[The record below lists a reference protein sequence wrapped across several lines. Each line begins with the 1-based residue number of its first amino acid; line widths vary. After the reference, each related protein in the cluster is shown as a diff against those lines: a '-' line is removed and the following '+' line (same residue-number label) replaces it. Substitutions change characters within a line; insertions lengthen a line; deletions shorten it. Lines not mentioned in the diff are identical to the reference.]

1 MSLVAGSKLGP
12 YEILSPLGAGGM
24 GEVYRARDAKLGRDV
39 AIKVLP
45 ERFAV
50 DADSLAR
57 FEREARAV
65 AALSHPNILSIFDF
79 GREGNLAY
87 AVMELLEGE
96 TLRARLSAGALPARK
111 AVEIA
116 AQIARGLAAAH
127 EKGIVHRDLKP
138 ENVFVL
144 EDGRVKILDF
154 GLAKVAAPPS
164 DETKSPTVAASS
176 ATEPGTVMGTVGYM
190 SPEQVRGLPAD
201 HRSDIFSFG
210 SILYEMVTGSR
221 AFRGDSAAETMAAIA
236 QKDPP
241 EISAVGQPLSPALD
255 RIVRHCL
262 EKKPTER
269 FQSARDLAFD
279 LETVT
284 TSPGVSPVAL
294 PPAARSRRRLV
305 FATIGT
311 AGLVLAYLLGSRVG
325 SGRRAPARVFQ
336 QKTYRGQS
344 IFRAR
349 FAPDGRTIV
358 YSGAREGSVPELYSL
373 RPEYPEPV
381 SLGLSGVHLL
391 SVSSGG
397 ELAVLTGAKYRDH
410 LNFVGTLARVPLG
423 GGAPR
428 EVLENVHDADWSPD
442 GSQLAVLREVGGK
455 DRLEF
460 PIGTVV
466 YEYAGYLSDIRV
478 SPRGDR
484 VAFLEH
490 PVRYDNR
497 GSAVIVDRA
506 GRRLAASDAYWGEEG
521 LAWVP
526 GGDEILFSAG
536 KGLTEMVVRS
546 LSPSGRQRV
555 VSQIAGTLLV
565 RDVARDGRWLA
576 TRDDSRLR
584 IFGRSPGEPERDL
597 SWLESAIAPVLSRD
611 GRTLLL
617 TDQNAAAGPNYAAC
631 LRKMDGSPVVR
642 LGEGTAQDIS
652 PDGQS
657 ALVIV
662 PSTPPDI
669 RIYPTGAGSTKSLGN
684 GGLEA
689 VSRIHWFP
697 DGRSLVVCGNEP
709 GRGTRCYVM
718 DAAGGKLRPV
728 TPEGGAHG
736 LPSPDGKFVAARMP
750 DGHVLFPIDGGPARP
765 LTGLAPEERAIR
777 WSPDGASLWVSRLPA
792 LPARVES
799 YDVATGRREP
809 ILEILPAERT
819 GVTGVYDLMLA
830 DDPKSYVYLT
840 WQLLSYIFVV
850 EEAK

>member
-1 MSLVAGSKLGP
+1 MTLSAGTKLGP
-12 YEILSPLGAGGM
+12 YEILAPIGAGGM
-24 GEVYRARDAKLGRDV
+24 GEVYRARDSKLGRDV

-45 ERFAV
+45 ERFAA

-87 AVMELLEGE
+87 AVMELLDGE
-96 TLRARLSAGALPARK
+96 TLRARLSSGALPARK

-154 GLAKVAAPPS
+154 GLAKVAAPTS
-164 DETKSPTVAASS
+164 DETKSPTVAAS

-241 EISAVGQPLSPALD
+241 EISAAGQPLSPALD

-262 EKKPTER
+262 EKNPAER

-284 TSPGVSPVAL
+284 TSAGAPVAL
-294 PPAARSRRRLV
+294 GSLSRSRRRLL
-305 FATIGT
+305 FAAVGT

-325 SGRRAPARVFQ
+325 AGRRAPTFSFQ

-391 SVSSGG
+391 SVSSAG

-442 GSQLAVLREVGGK
+442 GSQLAVLREVGGR

-466 YEYAGYLSDIRV
+466 YEYAGYLSDVRV

-484 VAFLEH
+484 IAFLEH

-497 GSAVIVDRA
+497 GSAVILDRT
-506 GRRLAASDAYWGEEG
+506 GRRLASSDAYWGEEG
-521 LAWVP
+521 LAWARS
-526 GGDEILFSAG
+526 GDEVLFSAG
-536 KGLTEMVVRS
+536 QGLTEMAVRS
-546 LSPSGRQRV
+546 LTPSGRMRV
-555 VSQIAGTLLV
+555 VSQIAGTLLI
-565 RDVARDGRWLA
+565 RDVARDGHWLA

-584 IFGRSPGEPERDL
+584 IFGRSPGQPERDL

-611 GRTLLL
+611 GRMLLL
-617 TDQNAAAGPNYAAC
+617 TDQNAAAGANYAAC
-631 LRKMDGSPVVR
+631 IRKTDGSPVVR
-642 LGEGTAQDIS
+642 LGEGSAQELS
-652 PDGQS
+652 PDARS
-657 ALVIV
+657 ALVVV

-669 RIYPTGAGSTKSLGN
+669 RIYPTGAGSAKSLGN
-684 GGLEA
+684 GGLAA
-689 VSRIHWFP
+689 VTQARWLP
-697 DGRSLVVCGNEP
+697 DGQSLVVCGNEP

-718 DAAGGKLRPV
+718 ASDSGKLRPV
-728 TPEGGAHG
+728 TPEGGAGG
-736 LPSPDGKFVAARMP
+736 LPSPDGKLVAARTSE
-750 DGHVLFPIDGGPARP
+750 GWALFPVDGGAARP
-765 LTGLAPEERAIR
+765 LPGLGPEERAIR
-777 WSPDGASLWVSRLPA
+777 WSPDGRSLWVSRLPA

-799 YDVATGRREP
+799 YDVATGRRDP
-809 ILEILPAERT
+809 IVEILPDERT
-819 GVTGVYDLMLA
+819 GVTGVYGLDLA
-830 DDPKSYVYLT
+830 DDPKSYIYMT
-840 WQLLSYIFVV
+840 WQLLSYLFVV
-850 EEAK
+850 DEVQ

>member
-1 MSLVAGSKLGP
+1 
-12 YEILSPLGAGGM
+12 
-24 GEVYRARDAKLGRDV
+24 
-39 AIKVLP
+39 
-45 ERFAV
+45 
-50 DADSLAR
+50 
-57 FEREARAV
+57 
-65 AALSHPNILSIFDF
+65 
-79 GREGNLAY
+79 
-87 AVMELLEGE
+87 
-96 TLRARLSAGALPARK
+96 
-111 AVEIA
+111 
-116 AQIARGLAAAH
+116 
-127 EKGIVHRDLKP
+127 
-138 ENVFVL
+138 
-144 EDGRVKILDF
+144 
-154 GLAKVAAPPS
+154 
-164 DETKSPTVAASS
+164 
-176 ATEPGTVMGTVGYM
+176 VMGTVGYM

-241 EISAVGQPLSPALD
+241 ELSSASQPLAPALD

-262 EKKPTER
+262 EKNPAER

-284 TSPGVSPVAL
+284 TTAGGSPVAL
-294 PPAARSRRRLV
+294 PPAAQSRRRLL
-305 FATIGT
+305 FATVGT

-325 SGRRAPARVFQ
+325 GGRGGPALMFL

-358 YSGAREGSVPELYSL
+358 YSGSREGSVPELYSL

-391 SVSSGG
+391 SVSSAG

-410 LNFVGTLARVPLG
+410 LNFVGTLARMPLG

-466 YEYAGYLSDIRV
+466 YEYAGYLSDVRV
-478 SPRGDR
+478 SPGGDR
-484 VAFLEH
+484 IAFLEH

-497 GSAVIVDRA
+497 GSAVIVDRT

-521 LAWVP
+521 LAWTP
-526 GGDEILFSAG
+526 RGGEVLFSAG
-536 KGLTEMVVRS
+536 EGLTEMAVRS
-546 LSPSGRQRV
+546 LTPSGRRRV
-555 VSQIAGTLLV
+555 VSRIAGTLLI
-565 RDVARDGRWLA
+565 RDIARDGRWLA
-576 TRDDSRLR
+576 TRDDSHLR
-584 IFGRSPGEPERDL
+584 IFGRNAGDPERDL
-597 SWLESAIAPVLSRD
+597 SWLESAIAPILSRD
-611 GRTLLL
+611 GRMLLL
-617 TDQNAAAGPNYAAC
+617 TDQNAAAGGNYAAC
-631 LRKMDGSPVVR
+631 LRKTDGSPVVR
-642 LGEGTAQDIS
+642 LGEGSAQDLS
-652 PDGQS
+652 PDGRS

-669 RIYPTGAGSTKSLGN
+669 RIYPTGAGSPKSLGN
-684 GGLEA
+684 GGLAA
-689 VSRIHWFP
+689 VNRVRWLP
-697 DGRSLVVCGNEP
+697 DAGSLLVCGNEP

-718 DAAGGKLRPV
+718 SAAGGALRPV
-728 TPEGGAHG
+728 TPEGGTRG
-736 LPSPDGKFVAARMP
+736 LPSPDGRFVAASMP
-750 DGHVLFPIDGGPARP
+750 EGHVLFPIDGGPGRP
-765 LTGLAPEERAIR
+765 LTGLAREERAIR
-777 WSPDGASLWVSRLPA
+777 WSPDGRSLWVSRLPA

-799 YDVATGRREP
+799 YDVATGSRQP
-809 ILEILPAERT
+809 IVEIVPDERT

-830 DDPKSYVYLT
+830 DDPKSYAYLT